1 MLSPITEQEFNLL
14 AEQGY
19 NRIPLV
25 VETFADL
32 DTPLSLYL
40 KLANRPYSYL
50 LESVQGGERFGR
62 YSFIGLPAETRL
74 TVRGGT
80 VTLTHCGTETTHEA
94 DNPLDYIKEYQSR
107 FRVAPLP
114 GLPRFTGGLAGYFG
128 YDTVRYIEPRL
139 AATRKPDVLGTPD
152 ILLMLTE
159 QLAVIDNLS
168 GKLMLIVHADPER
181 PDAYRLAMQRLDAL
195 QNALRQPVT
204 IPHAPQMIVRK
215 AQSEFGEAPFMHAV
229 EKAKRYI
236 FDGDI
241 MQVVLAQRMTLP
253 FHASPLSLY
262 RALRS
267 VNPSPYMFYYDMGD
281 HHVVGAS
288 PEILV
293 RLEHV
298 TGEAGRL
305 RDQPQS
311 ASYRTDGLHP
321 TVAEARLEH
330 VTGEAGRLR
339 DQPQSASYRT
349 DGLHPTVSEDAI
361 VTVRPIAGTRP
372 RGETQQQDAALA
384 EELLADPK
392 ELAEHLM
399 LIDLGRNDVGRVAQY
414 GSVRLTEK
422 MVIERYSHVMHI
434 VSNVEGRLKPGLDAI
449 DVLKATFPAGTVS
462 GAPKVRAMEII
473 DELEPSKRGIYA
485 GAVGYLGFNGD
496 MDMAIA
502 LRTAVIKDEHLYV
515 QAGAGIVADSVPQS
529 EWTETRNKAR
539 AVLRAAEMAMNGL
552 DTADRG
558 Q

>member
-1 MLSPITEQEFNLL
+1 MLSPITEQEFNQL
-14 AEQGY
+14 AGQGY
-19 NRIPLV
+19 NRIPLA

-40 KLANRPYSYL
+40 KLANKPYSYL

-62 YSFIGLPAETRL
+62 YSFIGLPADTRI
-74 TVRGGT
+74 TVRGT
-80 VTLTHCGTETTHEA
+80 AITLTHGSGEATHEA
-94 DNPLDYIKEYQSR
+94 NSPLDFIKDYQSH
-107 FRVAPLP
+107 FKVAPLP

-139 AATRKPDVLGTPD
+139 AQTQKPDVLGTPD

-159 QLAVIDNLS
+159 QLAVVDNLS
-168 GKLMLIVHADPER
+168 GKLTFIVYANPEQA
-181 PDAYRLAMQRLDAL
+181 DAYTLARQRLHELTAR
-195 QNALRQPVT
+195 LRQPMD
-204 IPHAPQMIVRK
+204 IPHAPPMHGGAAK
-215 AQSEFGEAPFMHAV
+215 SEFGEEQFKQAV
-229 EKAKRYI
+229 AKAKQYI

-241 MQVVLAQRMTLP
+241 MQVVLAQRMSQP
-253 FHASPLSLY
+253 FPAAPLSLY

-267 VNPSPYMFYYDMGD
+267 LNPSPYMFYYDMGD

-293 RLEHV
+293 RLE
-298 TGEAGRL
+298 G
-305 RDQPQS
+305 DN
-311 ASYRTDGLHP
+311 
-321 TVAEARLEH
+321 
-330 VTGEAGRLR
+330 
-339 DQPQSASYRT
+339 
-349 DGLHPTVSEDAI
+349 

-372 RGETQQQDAALA
+372 RGKTPQQDAVLA
-384 EELLADPK
+384 QELLADPK

-399 LIDLGRNDVGRVAQY
+399 LIDLGRNDVGRIAQH
-414 GSVRLTEK
+414 GSVKLTEK

-434 VSNVEGRLKPGLDAI
+434 VSNVECLLKPGLDAI

-496 MDMAIA
+496 MDLAIA
-502 LRTAVIKDEHLYV
+502 LRTAVVKDTTLYV

-529 EWTETRNKAR
+529 EWTETQNKAR
-539 AVLRAAEMAMNGL
+539 AVLRAAEMVLAGL
-552 DTADRG
+552 DNTG
-558 Q
+558 